1 MTSSLLM
8 VALGCSAI
16 LSTGCAV
23 RLQVQSA
30 PMGAV
35 LSVDGE
41 SVGVTPLE
49 VRVPFRP
56 FFLSPPNMRVTMPGH
71 RPLEVAL
78 GREARLGTRSRQ
90 LLFHPLVAL
99 GIRGAPILDLLLIES
114 HGPVGS
120 WEVE

>member
-1 MTSSLLM
+1 MSRLLM
-8 VALGCSAI
+8 VALGCSVLLAA
-16 LSTGCAV
+16 GCAV
-23 RLQVQSA
+23 RLQVESA
-30 PMGAV
+30 PMGAA
-35 LSVDGE
+35 LSVNGD

-71 RPLEVAL
+71 RPLEVSL

-90 LLFHPLVAL
+90 LLFHPLVAV
-99 GIRGAPILDLLLIES
+99 GIRDAPTLDLLLIES

-120 WEVE
+120 WAVE

>member
-1 MTSSLLM
+1 
-8 VALGCSAI
+8 
-16 LSTGCAV
+16 
-23 RLQVQSA
+23 
-30 PMGAV
+30 MGAA
-35 LSVDGE
+35 LSVDGD

-49 VRVPFRP
+49 VRVSFRP

-78 GREARLGTRSRQ
+78 GREARLGSRSRQ
-90 LLFHPLVAL
+90 LLFHPLVAV
-99 GIRGAPILDLLLIES
+99 GIRPAPTLDLLLIES